1 MDFDYIIVGG
11 GSAGCVM
18 ANRLSVDPSRNVL
31 LVEAG
36 IDTPPGSVPPDILN
50 SYHLSQANPALK
62 WSNFRAYHQ
71 PLPHNAPDRP
81 ELQYYDQGKVMGGGS
96 SINYQAANRGT
107 PDDYNE
113 WDEMGATGWDWDNVL
128 QYFRKLERDEQFDG
142 DFHGRSGPL
151 PIRRVFREDWSGF
164 SKATA
169 DSFASMGLDY
179 FEDQNGG
186 FEDGYFPMT
195 VNNSNDQRVSAAIAY
210 LNEEVR
216 ARKNLKILSNST
228 AKNIVFNERKAVGV
242 RLDNKGKDE
251 TYYGHEIVI
260 SAGASHS
267 PAILMRSGIGPA

>member
-1 MDFDYIIVGG
+1 
-11 GSAGCVM
+11 M

-113 WDEMGATGWDWDNVL
+113 WNEMGATGWDWDNVL
-128 QYFRKLERDEQFDG
+128 QYFASSRETSNLMAIFMG
-142 DFHGRSGPL
+142 DPVLFQSG
-151 PIRRVFREDWSGF
+151 GC
-164 SKATA
+164 
-169 DSFASMGLDY
+169 
-179 FEDQNGG
+179 
-186 FEDGYFPMT
+186 
-195 VNNSNDQRVSAAIAY
+195 SARTGQ
-210 LNEEVR
+210 L
-216 ARKNLKILSNST
+216 LQSNS
-228 AKNIVFNERKAVGV
+228 
-242 RLDNKGKDE
+242 
-251 TYYGHEIVI
+251 
-260 SAGASHS
+260 
-267 PAILMRSGIGPA
+267 